1 MDLSTLDILPDW
13 DDERFKRDRSSEGDE
28 WKTNEAD
35 AIAKKMYQQW
45 REVFN
50 LVYAYADNLS
60 TDEEDE
66 LTNGTT
72 VKQLIYQNI
81 MLIAP
86 KILSA
91 ARIDSYVLKMEN
103 ASIIRNNC
111 KEMMDQVSVAVM
123 LGIADEQHEAVIEEA
138 VIVFR
143 ELFKQWVATFKKD
156 DYEDEWGLFI

>member
-1 MDLSTLDILPDW
+1 MDLSSLDILPDW
-13 DDERFKRDRSSEGDE
+13 DDVRFIRNRSSEGDE

-50 LVYAYADNLS
+50 LVYAYAANLS

-66 LTNGTT
+66 LTNGIT
-72 VKQLIYQNI
+72 VKSLIYQNI

-91 ARIDSYVLKMEN
+91 SCIDSYVIKMEN

-111 KEMMDQVSVAVM
+111 KEMMNQVSVAVM
-123 LGIADEQHEAVIEEA
+123 LGIADEQHEAVIEEV
-138 VIVFR
+138 VIEFR

-156 DYEDEWGLFI
+156 DYEDEWGLFL

>member
-1 MDLSTLDILPDW
+1 M
-13 DDERFKRDRSSEGDE
+13 
-28 WKTNEAD
+28 
-35 AIAKKMYQQW
+35 
-45 REVFN
+45 
-50 LVYAYADNLS
+50 S

-91 ARIDSYVLKMEN
+91 ARMDSYVLKMEN
-103 ASIIRNNC
+103 AAVIRHNC

-138 VIVFR
+138 VAVFR
-143 ELFKQWVATFKKD
+143 ELFKHWVATFKKD
-156 DYEDEWGLFI
+156 DYEDEWGLFL